1 MLAHK
6 EDDAAEGLILL
17 GMGNAFHDVLCTM
30 LESAHLLRDME
41 RDEIEI
47 LAQYAGAY
55 EARPG
60 TRIFKEGERGSF
72 MCIVVEGRVDII
84 KEGGK
89 KISTIRPG
97 KTMGEMSV
105 IDGFPYS
112 ASAVSVEKTRLV
124 YITRSNF
131 EKLSEE
137 QPKIA
142 NHFFH
147 QIAKLMSLR
156 LRQTT
161 GILCDYL

>member
-6 EDDAAEGLILL
+6 EDTSDGLILL
-17 GMGNAFHDVLCTM
+17 GMGNAFQDVLCTM
-30 LESAHLLRDME
+30 LESAHLLRDLE
-41 RDEIEI
+41 REEIEI
-47 LAQYAGAY
+47 LAQYAGGYGAK
-55 EARPG
+55 AG

-84 KEGGK
+84 KSGGK

-112 ASAVSVEKTRLV
+112 ATAIAVEETKLV
-124 YITRSNF
+124 YITRANF
-131 EKLSEE
+131 EKLSDEH
-137 QPKIA
+137 PKIA
-142 NHFFH
+142 IHFFQ

>member
-1 MLAHK
+1 MLAQK
-6 EDDAAEGLILL
+6 EDPADGLILL
-17 GMGNAFHDVLCTM
+17 GMGKTFHEVLCTM
-30 LESAHLLRDME
+30 LESAHILRDLDRE
-41 RDEIEI
+41 EIEV
-47 LAQYAGAY
+47 LASYAGAY
-55 EARPG
+55 EAKGG

-112 ASAVSVEKTRLV
+112 ATAVAVEETRLV
-124 YITRSNF
+124 FITRANF
-131 EKLSEE
+131 EKLSDEY
-137 QPKIA
+137 PKVAII
-142 NHFFH
+142 FFQ

>member
-6 EDDAAEGLILL
+6 EDSVDGLILL
-17 GMGNAFHDVLCTM
+17 GMGDGFHDELCTM
-30 LESAHLLRDME
+30 LESAHLLRDLE
-41 RDEIEI
+41 REEIEV
-47 LAQYAGAY
+47 LANYAGAY
-55 EARPG
+55 EAHEH
-60 TRIFKEGERGSF
+60 TRIFKEGERSSF
-72 MCIVVEGRVDII
+72 MCIVVDGRVDII
-84 KEGGK
+84 KGVGK

-112 ASAVSVEKTRLV
+112 ASAVSVENTRLV
-124 YITRSNF
+124 YITRANF
-131 EKLSEE
+131 DKLSEE
-137 QPKIA
+137 HPKIA
-142 NHFFH
+142 MHFFR

>member
-6 EDDAAEGLILL
+6 EEASEGLILL
-17 GMGNAFHDVLCTM
+17 GMGNAFHDVLCSM

-41 RDEIEI
+41 REEIEV
-47 LAQYAGAY
+47 LARYAGAY
-55 EARPG
+55 GAKTG
-60 TRIFKEGERGSF
+60 TQVFKEGERGSF
-72 MCIVVEGRVDII
+72 MCIVVEGRVDIV
-84 KEGGK
+84 KSGGK

-112 ASAVSVEKTRLV
+112 ATAVVVEETKLV
-124 YITRSNF
+124 YITRANF
-131 EKLSEE
+131 EKLSDEY
-137 QPKIA
+137 PKTAIR
-142 NHFFH
+142 FFH